1 MSGSWNGFGGM
12 NMTRRPIWREDMAAL
27 SVAIEIISGK
37 KVLQMMKYVLISGA
51 LVLAAIVVT
60 IFYACMVV
68 AGNCRKQ

>member
-1 MSGSWNGFGGM
+1 
-12 NMTRRPIWREDMAAL
+12 MAAL

-68 AGNCRKQ
+68 AGDCRKQ